1 MLSREEIFEGLKE
14 VLVMIDPSKKEVVDT
29 LTEESRLV
37 EDIGLAS
44 VSLLYLVIA
53 IEEKFNVEFGDLG
66 VEDFKT
72 VKQTINYIQEVQK

>member
-1 MLSREEIFEGLKE
+1 MLTREEVFNGLKE
-14 VLVMIDPSKKEVVDT
+14 VLLMIDPSKEEVVNNI
-29 LTEESRLV
+29 TEDSRLV

-53 IEEKFNVEFGDLG
+53 VEEKFNIEFGDLG

-72 VKQTINYIQEVQK
+72 VRQTIDYILDVQK

>member
-1 MLSREEIFEGLKE
+1 MLTREEVFKGLKE
-14 VLVMIDPSKKEVVDT
+14 VLLMIDPSKEEVVNNI
-29 LTEESRLV
+29 TEDSRLV

-53 IEEKFNVEFGDLG
+53 IEEKFNIEFGDLG

-72 VKQTINYIQEVQK
+72 VRQTIDYILDVQK

>member
-14 VLVMIDPSKKEVVDT
+14 VLVMIDPSKKEVVDK
-29 LTEESRLV
+29 LTEDSRLV

>member
-1 MLSREEIFEGLKE
+1 MLTREEIFTGLKE
-14 VLVMIDPSKKEVVDT
+14 ILVMIDPSKKEVVDS
-29 LTEESRLV
+29 LSEESRLV

-53 IEEKFNVEFGDLG
+53 IEEKFYIEFGDLG

-72 VKQTINYIQEVQK
+72 VKQTIDYILEVQK

>member
-1 MLSREEIFEGLKE
+1 MLTREEIFNGLKE
-14 VLVMIDPSKKEVVDT
+14 VLLMIDPSKEEVVNNI
-29 LTEESRLV
+29 TEDSRLV

-53 IEEKFNVEFGDLG
+53 VEEKFNIEFGDLG

-72 VKQTINYIQEVQK
+72 VRQTIDYILDVQK

>member
-1 MLSREEIFEGLKE
+1 MLSREEIFAGLKE
-14 VLVMIDPSKKEVVDT
+14 VLVMIDPSKKDIVDK

-53 IEEKFNVEFGDLG
+53 IEEKFNIEFGDLG

-72 VKQTINYIQEVQK
+72 VEQTINYIQEVQK

>member
-1 MLSREEIFEGLKE
+1 MLTREEVLEGLKE
-14 VLVMIDPSKKEVVDT
+14 VLLMIDPSKEEVAKT
-29 LTEESRLV
+29 ITEDSRLV

-53 IEEKFNVEFGDLG
+53 IEEKFEVDFGDLG

-72 VKQTINYIQEVQK
+72 VKQTIDYILSVKK

>member
-1 MLSREEIFEGLKE
+1 MLTREEVFNGLKE
-14 VLVMIDPSKKEVVDT
+14 VLLMIDPSKEEVVKNI
-29 LTEESRLV
+29 TEDSRLV

-53 IEEKFNVEFGDLG
+53 VEEKFNIEFGDLG

-72 VKQTINYIQEVQK
+72 VRQTIDYILDVQK

>member
-1 MLSREEIFEGLKE
+1 MLTREEVFSGLKDI
-14 VLVMIDPSKKEVVDT
+14 LVMIDPSKKDVAAS
-29 LTEESRLV
+29 LSEESRLV

-53 IEEKFNVEFGDLG
+53 IEEKFNIEFGDLG

-72 VKQTINYIQEVQK
+72 IKQTIDYILQASK

>member
-1 MLSREEIFEGLKE
+1 MLTREEIFKGLKE
-14 VLVMIDPSKKEVVDT
+14 VLLMIDPSKEEVVNNI
-29 LTEESRLV
+29 TEDSRLV

-53 IEEKFNVEFGDLG
+53 IEEKFNIEFGDLG

-72 VKQTINYIQEVQK
+72 VRQTIDYILDVQK

>member
-1 MLSREEIFEGLKE
+1 MLTREEVLEGLKE
-14 VLVMIDPSKKEVVDT
+14 VLLMIDPSKEEVAKT
-29 LTEESRLV
+29 ITEDSRLV

-53 IEEKFNVEFGDLG
+53 IEEKFEVDFGDLG

-72 VKQTINYIQEVQK
+72 VKQTIDYILSIKK

>member
-1 MLSREEIFEGLKE
+1 MLTREEVFSGLKE
-14 VLVMIDPSKKEVVDT
+14 ILVMIDPSKEEVANKLSED
-29 LTEESRLV
+29 SRLV

-66 VEDFKT
+66 VADFKT
-72 VKQTINYIQEVQK
+72 VKQTIDYILEAQK

>member
-1 MLSREEIFEGLKE
+1 MLTREEVFSGLKE
-14 VLVMIDPSKKEVVDT
+14 ILVMIDPSKEEVANKLSED
-29 LTEESRLV
+29 SRLV

-72 VKQTINYIQEVQK
+72 VKQTIDYILEAQK

>member
-1 MLSREEIFEGLKE
+1 MLTREEVFSRLKDI
-14 VLVMIDPSKKEVVDT
+14 LVMIDPSKKDVAAS
-29 LTEESRLV
+29 LSEESRLV

-53 IEEKFNVEFGDLG
+53 IEEKFNIEFGDLG

-72 VKQTINYIQEVQK
+72 IKQTIDYILQASK

>member
-1 MLSREEIFEGLKE
+1 MLTREEVFSGLKE
-14 VLVMIDPSKKEVVDT
+14 ILVMIDPSKEEVVNKLSED
-29 LTEESRLV
+29 SRLV

-53 IEEKFNVEFGDLG
+53 IEEKFNIEFGDLG

-72 VKQTINYIQEVQK
+72 VKQTIDYILEAQK

>member
-1 MLSREEIFEGLKE
+1 MLGREEVLNGLKE
-14 VLVMIDPSKKEVVDT
+14 VLLMIDPSKKDVVDNI
-29 LTEESRLV
+29 TEDSRLV

-53 IEEKFNVEFGDLG
+53 IEEKFEIEFGDLG

-72 VKQTINYIQEVQK
+72 VKQTIDYILEVKK

>member
-1 MLSREEIFEGLKE
+1 MLTREEVFKGLKE
-14 VLVMIDPSKKEVVDT
+14 VLLMIDPSKEEVVNNI
-29 LTEESRLV
+29 TEDSRLV

-53 IEEKFNVEFGDLG
+53 VEEKFNIEFGDLG

-72 VKQTINYIQEVQK
+72 VRQTIDYILDVQK

>member
-14 VLVMIDPSKKEVVDT
+14 VLVMIDPSKKEVVDK
-29 LTEESRLV
+29 LTEEFRLV

>member
-1 MLSREEIFEGLKE
+1 MLSREEVLNGLKE
-14 VLVMIDPSKKEVVDT
+14 ILVMIDPSKEEMAKNI
-29 LTEESRLV
+29 TEDSRLV

-53 IEEKFNVEFGDLG
+53 IEEKFNIEFGDLG

-72 VKQTINYIQEVQK
+72 VKQAIDYILDVQK

>member
-1 MLSREEIFEGLKE
+1 MLTREEVFSGLKE
-14 VLVMIDPSKKEVVDT
+14 ILVMIDPSKQEVVDS
-29 LTEESRLV
+29 LSEESRLV

-53 IEEKFNVEFGDLG
+53 VEEKFNIEFGDLG

-72 VKQTINYIQEVQK
+72 VKQTIDYILEAKK

>member
-1 MLSREEIFEGLKE
+1 MLTRSEVLDGLKE
-14 VLVMIDPSKKEVVDT
+14 ILLMIDPNKKDIVDSIN
-29 LTEESRLV
+29 EDSRLV

-53 IEEKFNVEFGDLG
+53 IEEKFEIEFGDKG

-72 VKQTINYIQEVQK
+72 VKQTIDFILEAQK

>member
-1 MLSREEIFEGLKE
+1 MLTREEVFSGLKE
-14 VLVMIDPSKKEVVDT
+14 ILVMIDPSKQEVVDS
-29 LTEESRLV
+29 LSEESRLV

-53 IEEKFNVEFGDLG
+53 VEEKFDIEFGDLG

-72 VKQTINYIQEVQK
+72 VKQTIDYILEAKK

>member
-1 MLSREEIFEGLKE
+1 MLSREEVLNGLKE
-14 VLVMIDPSKKEVVDT
+14 ILVMIDPSKEEVAKHI
-29 LTEESRLV
+29 TEDSRLV

-53 IEEKFNVEFGDLG
+53 IEEKLNIEFGDLG

-72 VKQTINYIQEVQK
+72 VKQTIDYILDVQK

>member
-1 MLSREEIFEGLKE
+1 MLTREEIFKGLKE
-14 VLVMIDPSKKEVVDT
+14 VLLMIDPSKEEVVNNI
-29 LTEESRLV
+29 TEDSRLV

-53 IEEKFNVEFGDLG
+53 VEEKFNIEFGDLG

-72 VKQTINYIQEVQK
+72 VRQTIDYILDVQK

>member
-1 MLSREEIFEGLKE
+1 MLTREEVLNGLKE
-14 VLVMIDPSKKEVVDT
+14 VLLMIDPSKEEVAKT
-29 LTEESRLV
+29 ITEDSRLV

-53 IEEKFNVEFGDLG
+53 IEEKFEVDFGDLG

-72 VKQTINYIQEVQK
+72 VKQTIDYILSVKK